1 MLNRFDV
8 DLFLEYFV
16 INIFEKRLLASK
28 HIIIPRIK
36 IDKIKTYWWLKLIK
50 INKDNKINDY
60 KDLKTKNHNF
70 WKISDE
76 DNVDQLKAV
85 VGVCFMFGALI
96 LMGLYSNFL

>member
-1 MLNRFDV
+1 MSSEVRKYPKENLDNSES
-8 DLFLEYFV
+8 LFNAEV
-16 INIFEKRLLASK
+16 INF
-28 HIIIPRIK
+28 P
-36 IDKIKTYWWLKLIK
+36 
-50 INKDNKINDY
+50 KDNKINDY